1 MTNLTKNQE
10 LDFQKW
16 FNEDGDP
23 GFSPERNK
31 AIVEKTIRKHE
42 LNILRKK
49 KDYAEAIR
57 ERADAV
63 ASYLKSLA
71 NGKEWSVERYFG
83 RKELVRLR
91 GQQIIQKLQG
101 NKTLLDDKGNER
113 LEIIKN

>member
-1 MTNLTKNQE
+1 MSDLTKNQR
-10 LDFQKW
+10 LDYKKW
-16 FNEDGDP
+16 FKEDGDA

-31 AIVEKTIRKHE
+31 AIIEKTIRKHE

-49 KDYAEAIR
+49 KSYAEAVG

-63 ASYLKSLA
+63 ATYLKSLS
-71 NGKEWSVERYFG
+71 NGNELSVERYFG
-83 RKELVRLR
+83 RKELTRLR

>member
-1 MTNLTKNQE
+1 MADLTKNQK
-10 LDFQKW
+10 LDYQKW
-16 FNEDGDP
+16 FKEGGDV

-42 LNILRKK
+42 LNIMRKK
-49 KDYAEAIR
+49 KDYAEAVR

-63 ASYLKSLA
+63 ATYLKSLS
-71 NGKEWSVERYFG
+71 NGKELSVERYFG
-83 RKELVRLR
+83 KRELAKLR

-101 NKTLLDDKGNER
+101 RSLLLDDKGNER